1 MDFTRFPTESLKK
14 RRKKNQKFLV
24 NQIEYE
30 TDPSFLRISP
40 ILMTDY
46 LLIYVFCTC
55 CKPEIFCQFCNSNQK
70 QFTKNQLSN
79 FGINE
84 KKNYWS
90 VLYPLVMKV
99 SVQLHNIFDPIV
111 TELE

>member
-24 NQIEYE
+24 NQIAYE

-55 CKPEIFCQFCNSNQK
+55 CKPEIFCQFCNSNHIKSNQK
-70 QFTKNQLSN
+70 QLTKNQLSN
-79 FGINE
+79 FWNKW
-84 KKNYWS
+84 KKLLVS
-90 VLYPLVMKV
+90 LVL
-99 SVQLHNIFDPIV
+99 FDYESFN
-111 TELE
+111 TTS